1 MDTDTVPPWHLRG
14 NWEPVLD
21 EITGTDLRIEGNIPR
36 ELDGLYVHTGPN
48 PVNGTSPHWFY
59 GDGMVH
65 GIRLR
70 DGRADW
76 YRNRFVETEPVRRHR
91 GERVKLPELA
101 KGTGNT
107 HVIAHNG
114 SLMALEE
121 HPAVAIAAVVSV
133 KDPVYSE
140 VGAAYVVCEPGAS
153 AGPEELRA
161 WCKERLAGYKV
172 PKTFETRDDLPLLPI
187 GKVDKQALRRS
198 HPAGG

>member
-21 EITGTDLRIEGNIPR
+21 EITGTDLRVEGNIPR
-36 ELDGLYVHTGPN
+36 ELDGLYVRTGPN
-48 PVNGTSPHWFY
+48 PVNGASPLWFY
-59 GDGMVH
+59 CDGMVH

-121 HPAVAIAAVVSV
+121 GHWPWLLDGDLNTTRYEDYGGALTCSMTAHP
-133 KDPVYSE
+133 
-140 VGAAYVVCEPGAS
+140 
-153 AGPEELRA
+153 
-161 WCKERLAGYKV
+161 
-172 PKTFETRDDLPLLPI
+172 
-187 GKVDKQALRRS
+187 
-198 HPAGG
+198 